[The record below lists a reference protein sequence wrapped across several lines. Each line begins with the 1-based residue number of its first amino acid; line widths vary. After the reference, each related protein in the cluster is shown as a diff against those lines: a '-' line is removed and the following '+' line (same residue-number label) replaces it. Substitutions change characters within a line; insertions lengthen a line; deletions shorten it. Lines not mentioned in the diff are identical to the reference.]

1 MPRVHLGASRHK
13 TTRRPLCSR
22 YEIISE
28 VAALFVGGGGSVSG
42 RIRCANDYLANSDE
56 ALSASMALMA
66 RAIGITPSTLEE
78 VLSAKTAQ
86 EEPLGSEEYNWME
99 GFDDD

>member
-1 MPRVHLGASRHK
+1 
-13 TTRRPLCSR
+13 
-22 YEIISE
+22 
-28 VAALFVGGGGSVSG
+28 
-42 RIRCANDYLANSDE
+42 
-56 ALSASMALMA
+56 MA